1 VRTIGLLGGMSWESS
16 IEYYRI
22 INETI
27 RDKLGGLHSAK
38 SVMYSVDFAEIEA
51 LQHEGKW
58 DAATDLMIDAAQ
70 HIENGGADFLVI
82 CTNTMH
88 RMADQV
94 QEGIGIP
101 LLHIADA
108 TAVKIK
114 AGGLRKIGLLGTR
127 FTMEEGFYKGRLIDR
142 HGLNVLVPSDE
153 GREIVHKVI
162 YDELVMGKIE
172 PKSKAQYIQ
181 IIEELVFEGAQ
192 GIILGCTEIGLLVGK
207 KDVTVPVFDTTLIHA
222 TAAVEYALA
231 ESEFSSQISVARH

>member
-1 VRTIGLLGGMSWESS
+1 MTIGLLGGMSWESS

-22 INETI
+22 INETV

-58 DAATDLMIDAAQ
+58 GEATQLMITAAR
-70 HIENGGADFLVI
+70 HVENGGADFLVI

-88 RMADQV
+88 RMAEEV

-108 TAVKIK
+108 TAAKIK
-114 AGGLRKIGLLGTR
+114 AEGLSVVGLLGTKY
-127 FTMEEGFYKGRLIDR
+127 TMEGEFYKGRLVDR
-142 HGLNVLVPSDE
+142 HGLEVLTPNDE

-162 YDELVMGKIE
+162 YDELVMGMIK
-172 PKSKAQYIQ
+172 PQSKARYIQ
-181 IIEELVFEGAQ
+181 IIEELVSMGAQ
-192 GIILGCTEIGLLVGK
+192 GIILGCTEIGLLVGAE
-207 KDVTVPVFDTTLIHA
+207 DVTVPVFDTALIHA
-222 TAAVEYALA
+222 KAAVEYALG
-231 ESEFSSQISVARH
+231 ESEFSSQ